1 LLERGAPVNVTDD
14 VHGTP
19 PLVWAMHAWLVE
31 NRSNAEAYCS
41 VLRMLADAGAD
52 VKPEWLDD
60 DRLRADPALYAAL
73 SRRISA

>member
-1 LLERGAPVNVTDD
+1 
-14 VHGTP
+14 
-19 PLVWAMHAWLVE
+19 MHAWLVE